1 VTDLLLGTF
10 QYRSRY
16 DNSLGLGTHLT
27 GARRFTYNI
36 EAMRRARFTTR
47 LLALTLALLLANPG
61 WGATPTITPELPNP
75 GSPGMT
81 KEQQIQLGQQVVAEV
96 YKQMPVL
103 PDSDPV
109 SQYVQQLGKKLV
121 SVIPQQYS
129 WPYQFHV
136 IPQKEINAFALPG
149 GPIFINIGTINA
161 ADNEAELAGVIA
173 HEMSHVY
180 MQHSAKQAPK
190 QEWAGLLG
198 ALGGL
203 LGGGLGRLAQMGIQM
218 GAGTLLMRYSRKDEA
233 QADAVGAI
241 IMYKAGYNP
250 KAMAEFF
257 QKLETQGGGG
267 GPQFLSDH
275 PNPGNRVQAV
285 EKEIANWRPKDY
297 ITNSPAFVQVKQLA
311 SKVSAYSAQEIADGA
326 KRGEW
331 ARRNRESGA
340 MRDLPVGAGTEAA
353 AGTISDVSY
362 QQIRPSENFTRLEQ
376 NAFSIS
382 YPANWR
388 AYGGR
393 DSTVT
398 IAPQAGVTQGAIA
411 YGVVIAPIPD
421 RNYGSLEQATEDLV
435 QTLQQSNPGLTKR
448 GNAQRMTVAGQLGMS
463 VELMGTSPIQRNG
476 QPEPERDWLVTV
488 ECPQGGA
495 MSLLFIAPE
504 DDFAQLRPTYQKML
518 ESLQLK

>member
-1 VTDLLLGTF
+1 MPKAHFKT
-10 QYRSRY
+10 
-16 DNSLGLGTHLT
+16 
-27 GARRFTYNI
+27 RFI
-36 EAMRRARFTTR
+36 
-47 LLALTLALLLANPG
+47 ALTLVLLLAVDS
-61 WGATPTITPELPNP
+61 WGATPTITPELPDP

-81 KEQQIQLGQQVVAEV
+81 KEQQIRVGQQVAAEV

-121 SVIPQQYS
+121 SVIPQKYS

-149 GPIFINIGTINA
+149 GPIFINIGTITA

-257 QKLETQGGGG
+257 EKLEKQAGSG

-297 ITNSPAFVQVKQLA
+297 IANSPAFIQAKQLA
-311 SKVSAYSAQEIADGA
+311 GKVPAYSAQEIADGA

-340 MRDLPVGAGTEAA
+340 MRDLPAGAEAEAGT
-353 AGTISDVSY
+353 GTLANVSY
-362 QQIRPSENFTRLEQ
+362 QQIKPSGNFTRLEQ
-376 NAFSIS
+376 NSFSIS

-388 AYGGR
+388 AYGGG

-398 IAPQAGVTQGAIA
+398 IAPEAGVTQGAIA
-411 YGVVIAPIPD
+411 YGVVISPLPE
-421 RNYGSLEQATEDLV
+421 RNYSSLEVATDDLIR
-435 QTLQQSNPGLTKR
+435 TLQQSNPGLRKDS
-448 GNAQRMTVAGQLGMS
+448 NAQRMTVAGQTGMS
-463 VELMGTSPIQRNG
+463 VELTGTSPIQRNG

-488 ECPQGGA
+488 PRPQGGA

-504 DDFAQLRPTYQKML
+504 DEFEQLRPAYQKML
-518 ESLQLK
+518 ENLQLE

>member
-1 VTDLLLGTF
+1 MQRAHFKT
-10 QYRSRY
+10 RS
-16 DNSLGLGTHLT
+16 
-27 GARRFTYNI
+27 I
-36 EAMRRARFTTR
+36 
-47 LLALTLALLLANPG
+47 ALTLVLLVTVNSWA
-61 WGATPTITPELPNP
+61 ATPTITPELPDP

-81 KEQQIQLGQQVVAEV
+81 KDQQIKLGQQVVAEV

-121 SVIPQQYS
+121 TVIPQQYS

-149 GPIFINIGTINA
+149 GPIFINIGTIA
-161 ADNEAELAGVIA
+161 AAGNEAELAGVIA

-203 LGGGLGRLAQMGIQM
+203 LGGGVGRLAQMGIQM

-241 IMYKAGYNP
+241 IMYKANYNP

-257 QKLETQGGGG
+257 QKLEAPAGSG

-285 EKEIANWRPKDY
+285 EKEIANWRPKNY
-297 ITNSPAFVQVKQLA
+297 LSNSPAFIQAKQSAGNVK
-311 SKVSAYSAQEIADGA
+311 AYSAQEIADRA
-326 KRGEW
+326 KQGEW
-331 ARRNRESGA
+331 ARQNRQSGA
-340 MRDLPVGAGTEAA
+340 MRDSPAAAETEAGT
-353 AGTISDVSY
+353 GTLANVSY
-362 QQIRPSENFTRLEQ
+362 RQIMPSENFTQLQQ
-376 NAFSIS
+376 NAFNIS

-388 AYGGR
+388 AFGGQ
-393 DSTVT
+393 DSSVI
-398 IAPQAGVTQGAIA
+398 IAPEAGVAQGAIA
-411 YGVVIAPIPD
+411 YGVVIAPVPD
-421 RNYGSLEQATEDLV
+421 NGSTSLEQATDNLI
-435 QTLQQSNPGLTKR
+435 QDLQQSNPGLSKR
-448 GNAQRMTVAGQLGMS
+448 GNAQRITVA
-463 VELMGTSPIQRNG
+463 
-476 QPEPERDWLVTV
+476 
-488 ECPQGGA
+488 
-495 MSLLFIAPE
+495 
-504 DDFAQLRPTYQKML
+504 
-518 ESLQLK
+518 